1 MKKLLHFLLMVLC
14 LVSVSGCGMR
24 LRSPVA
30 FGKPTS
36 KTIETA
42 KRLIDTVPAKDKI
55 LAYTMSDSN
64 WLFNLLVLFAVGG
77 VILAWVLKVKEGA
90 YITLASIGG
99 LALIVAFA
107 RWSWL
112 IGLLL
117 IVFIIIVLVSK
128 IKLLQN
134 VGLFAVNYGEL
145 LKRKLPTDTVKEFN
159 KAVYQPK
166 SIEKEIKEIRTK

>member
-1 MKKLLHFLLMVLC
+1 MKNWKVLSLIC
-14 LVSVSGCGMR
+14 ALFISGCGLQ

-30 FGKPTS
+30 FEKPKPTV
-36 KTIETA
+36 KPAEKLLNA
-42 KRLIDTVPAKDKI
+42 VPAKEKI

-64 WLFNLLVLFAVGG
+64 WLFNVLVLFAVGG
-77 VILAWVLKVKEGA
+77 IVLAWALKIKEGA

-134 VGLFAVNYGEL
+134 VGFFAVNYAEG
-145 LKRKLPTDTVKEFN
+145 LKKKLPKDKVKEFEDG
-159 KAVYQPK
+159 VFQPK
-166 SIEKEIKEIRTK
+166 PVKAEVKKIRTKE